1 MARLHAKCL
10 RKSMTDAELRLWY
23 FLRAHRFQSFKFKRK
38 TVIGNF
44 IVDFVCFD
52 RRLIIEVDG
61 EVYRTSG
68 QTKYDLGPTF
78 TLTELGYREL
88 RFTNQQVL
96 NRLDEVL
103 VKIP

>member
-1 MARLHAKCL
+1 MKFRRQHAI
-10 RKSMTDAELRLWY
+10 D
-23 FLRAHRFQSFKFKRK
+23 FF
-38 TVIGNF
+38 VIDF
-44 IVDFVCFD
+44 IGVAAK
-52 RRLIIEVDG
+52 LIIEVDG